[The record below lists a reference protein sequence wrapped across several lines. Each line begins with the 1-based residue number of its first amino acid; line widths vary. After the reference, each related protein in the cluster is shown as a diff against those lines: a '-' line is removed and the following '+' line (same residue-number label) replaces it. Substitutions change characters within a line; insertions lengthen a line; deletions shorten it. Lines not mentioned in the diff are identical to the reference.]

1 MNWVI
6 TNRQLRRE
14 LDRLQ
19 MRDAARCSEHQHH
32 VERLQARISGLTAEV
47 SVAKASLHVWA
58 TTAKELALELK
69 KRDER
74 AGLT

>member
-1 MNWVI
+1 MNWLI

-19 MRDAARCSEHQHH
+19 MRDAARCSEHQRH
-32 VERLQARISGLTAEV
+32 VERLQSRISGLTAEL
-47 SVAKASLHVWA
+47 SIAKVAVDVWS

-69 KRDER
+69 ARDER

>member
-1 MNWVI
+1 MNWLI

-19 MRDAARCSEHQHH
+19 MRDAARCSEHQRH
-32 VERLQARISGLTAEV
+32 VERLQSRISGLTAEL
-47 SVAKASLHVWA
+47 KA
-58 TTAKELALELK
+58 
-69 KRDER
+69 RDER